1 MEYFPIKG
9 NVPRKK
15 RVFYEFSILSL
26 LSLCLGGYRKQGKR
40 VKKRL
45 SFGDKTVEIF
55 NIFIRR
61 ISPRLLLNLHSQFR
75 HYQYLWTNF
84 YRFPMTVEKNLKER
98 IKELTCLYEV
108 SSIIVNNDYKEL
120 DKTLYSITLSLRK
133 SLQYSKHATVEIS
146 SEPFHLIS
154 AALPKKTVFIEN
166 HITIFNEPKGYIK
179 IHYPADKY
187 TKKDFLK
194 EEKKL
199 LKNVAINVGDL
210 LERAAIRENEAI
222 VKRKMEHADR
232 LSILGEIT
240 AGIAHELNT
249 PLANI
254 LGFAELLKSKE
265 PEDTQTGKDLDK
277 IINSAIFSREV
288 VKKLMF
294 FACEM
299 PQNLGQT
306 DIVPVIKEAMNLLD
320 PTFKKNEVR
329 YTVHLPEHEV
339 FLKADTIQL
348 TQVIF
353 NLVLNAIYFSPKD
366 GMITIALE
374 ETKRNIILKI
384 SDQGPGISEENV
396 QKIFQPFFTTKTV
409 GDGSGLGLSVVH
421 GIIRSHRGTIDY
433 QSNSPTGAIFIITFP
448 KQ

>member
-1 MEYFPIKG
+1 MIHE
-9 NVPRKK
+9 
-15 RVFYEFSILSL
+15 
-26 LSLCLGGYRKQGKR
+26 
-40 VKKRL
+40 
-45 SFGDKTVEIF
+45 KT
-55 NIFIRR
+55 
-61 ISPRLLLNLHSQFR
+61 
-75 HYQYLWTNF
+75 
-84 YRFPMTVEKNLKER
+84 LKER

-108 SSIIVNNDYKEL
+108 SSIIVNNDYREL
-120 DKTLYSITLSLRK
+120 DKTLYSIGLSLRK
-133 SLQYSKHATVEIS
+133 ALQFNEDTIVEIKS
-146 SEPFHLIS
+146 PPIHLIT
-154 AALPKKTVFIEN
+154 AALPRETVYIERK
-166 HITIFNEPKGYIK
+166 IKVFNEPTGTIK

-187 TKKDFLK
+187 SESDFYK

-199 LKNVAINVGDL
+199 LKAIAINVGDL
-210 LERAAIRENEAI
+210 LERASIRENEAV

-265 PEDTQTGKDLDK
+265 NDETQTSKDLDK

-299 PQNLGQT
+299 PQNMAQV
-306 DIVPVIKEAMNLLD
+306 DVVPVIKDAINLLD
-320 PTFKKNEVR
+320 PIFKKNE
-329 YTVHLPEHEV
+329 
-339 FLKADTIQL
+339 LKYEFNHPDEKVLLKVDTIQL

-366 GMITIALE
+366 GMISLTLE
-374 ETKRNIILKI
+374 EGKKKITLKI
-384 SDQGPGISEENV
+384 ADEGPGIPQENL
-396 QKIFQPFFTTKTV
+396 QKIFQPFYTTKTV

-421 GIIRSHRGTIDY
+421 GIIRSHRGSIDY
-433 QSNSPTGAIFIITFP
+433 QPNSPQGTIFIINFP